1 VICSEPKRRDIMA
14 AIVDLGHCEFVF
26 FYVSSAGKIGP
37 IVNFCLNFG
46 PVVDFCTKYGVW
58 GPARKV
64 QNRG

>member
-1 VICSEPKRRDIMA
+1 MA
-14 AIVDLGHCEFVF
+14 AIVDLGHCELVF

-58 GPARKV
+58 GPARKG

>member
-1 VICSEPKRRDIMA
+1 MA
-14 AIVDLGHCEFVF
+14 ANSLILGHCELVF

-46 PVVDFCTKYGVW
+46 PVVDFCTKYEDW

-64 QNRG
+64 ENRG